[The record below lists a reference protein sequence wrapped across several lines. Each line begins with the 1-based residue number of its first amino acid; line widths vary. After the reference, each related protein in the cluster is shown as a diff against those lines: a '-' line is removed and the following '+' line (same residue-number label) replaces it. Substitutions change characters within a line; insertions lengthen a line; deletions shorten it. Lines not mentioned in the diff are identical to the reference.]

1 MEPVVI
7 LSLSLIVVLLA
18 LLLETTVANAQTVPV
33 SLRLVRFVIRF
44 AIVAMIIGLAY
55 YVAVLFG
62 LRRLS

>member
-18 LLLETTVANAQTVPV
+18 LLLETTVANAPTVPV
-33 SLRLVRFVIRF
+33 PLRLITFVVRF
-44 AIVAMIIGLAY
+44 AIVATIVGLTY

-62 LRRLS
+62 LWRLS